1 MKLVVNKYNN
11 EVYSTTDDTR
21 SEIVDIREAFN
32 SYSDD
37 LELVINNKKNFPE
50 NADYWQEQIEH
61 YRKILKAGFEVITYE
76 EYIKREKVKWLNKEP
91 REITEDEY
99 NYALNVLPP
108 YLWENNGSYSMFFIS
123 EATHL
128 SFHAQYI
135 YVKPTGK
142 YYTAI
147 ADVLDKSTWLNKL
160 LNL

>member
-1 MKLVVNKYNN
+1 MKLIVNKYNN

-21 SEIVDIREAFN
+21 SEIDMRKAFN

-50 NADYWQEQIEH
+50 NANYWQEQIDH
-61 YRKILKAGFEVITYE
+61 YRSILKAGFEVITFE
-76 EYIKREKVKWLNKEP
+76 EYIKREKQKYLNKEP

-128 SFHAQYI
+128 SFHSQYI
-135 YVKPTGK
+135 YVKLTGK

>member
-1 MKLVVNKYNN
+1 MKLIVNKYNN
-11 EVYSTTDDTR
+11 EVYSTTDDTS
-21 SEIVDIREAFN
+21 SEIDMHKAFA

-37 LELVINNKKNFPE
+37 LECVINNKKNFPKD
-50 NADYWQEQIEH
+50 ADYWQSQIEY
-61 YRKILKAGFEVITYE
+61 YRSILKAGFEVITFE
-76 EYIKREKVKWLNKEP
+76 EYIKRESQKYLNKEP

-99 NYALNVLPP
+99 NYALNILPP
-108 YLWENNGSYSMFFIS
+108 YLWGNNGSYSMFFIS
-123 EATHL
+123 EAIHL

-142 YYTAI
+142 YYTTI